1 MDNLIFDRL
10 SSDVDNALNN
20 ANSKQYQKGSYNIT
34 DLNRVEQ
41 WCEYIKNILLEY
53 GKKAQLEIK
62 KDWNF
67 RNYPTRNQID
77 RIRNNIDILKNLC
90 YSIKTQEIIYNNT
103 LDFEQANTLEK
114 ILYDIDNYI
123 NENNREIY
131 LNKEIGTTIVRTN
144 YCSFL
149 VDTHK
154 RYYEYKTFIKSA
166 GFVSK
171 VKYIEL
177 KGEY

>member
-20 ANSKQYQKGSYNIT
+20 ANSKQYLKGSYNIT

-41 WCEYIKNILLEY
+41 WCEYIKDILYEY
-53 GKKAQLEIK
+53 GKKTQLEIK

-67 RNYPTRNQID
+67 RNYPTRTQID
-77 RIRNNIDILKNLC
+77 RIRNNIKTLKNLC
-90 YSIKTQEIIYNNT
+90 YAIKTQEIIYNNT

-123 NENNREIY
+123 IENKQSNY
-131 LNKEIGTTIVRTN
+131 LNKEIGATVVRTN

-149 VDTHK
+149 LDTHK
-154 RYYEYKTFIKSA
+154 RYYENKTVIKSA
-166 GFVSK
+166 GFVSI
-171 VKYIEL
+171 VKYIQM
-177 KGEY
+177 KGAY